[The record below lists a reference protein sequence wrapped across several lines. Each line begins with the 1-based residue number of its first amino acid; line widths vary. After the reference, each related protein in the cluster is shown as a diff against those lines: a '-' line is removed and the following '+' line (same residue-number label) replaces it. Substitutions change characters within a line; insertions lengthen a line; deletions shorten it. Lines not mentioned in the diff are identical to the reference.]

1 MDCHSEYTPECMLC
15 GAEYALARW
24 AIGAKTCK
32 PCGEQ
37 AARAVTRTIAPM
49 HKSNYVLVTDLADL
63 KGLNNKGGLVK

>member
-1 MDCHSEYTPECMLC
+1 MEDYVPECMMC

-32 PCGEQ
+32 SCGEQ
-37 AARAVTRTIAPM
+37 AARAVKRTIAPM
-49 HKSNYVLVTDLADL
+49 HKSNYVMVTDLADL